1 MDKTMFVL
9 GGTGFIGYEVVTQA
23 VLEGWHVNALVRS
36 EEAANKVKQKGAN
49 PVVGDISQLD
59 TWIEIAGESMA
70 LIDLTQPKFPRRL
83 GRSAIKAI
91 SAERQAMIR
100 VILAGL
106 ESLPAN
112 QRPIFFSVSGADDL
126 QPDDHGRINE
136 HSPLRS
142 SLYGFSQIG
151 IPVRRLVE
159 TSGIETTFLYFGN
172 LVYGPG
178 KIFADQFI
186 NGLKKGSAFIIGK
199 GTNHLPLVHVTDAAR
214 ALVHLA
220 GLPRLEVKG
229 RSFIVMD
236 EANTTLR
243 DLLYETAALMGV
255 RRPAR
260 LPAWLAALV
269 AGSIAVETITLDV
282 YADPSA
288 LLATG
293 FHFKY
298 SSYKQGVP
306 ATLSALGYASHL
318 PADIIK
324 S

>member
-1 MDKTMFVL
+1 MMDNTMFVF

-23 VLEGWHVNALVRS
+23 AMAGWHVTALVRS
-36 EEAANKVKQKGAN
+36 EEAAYKVKQKGAN
-49 PVVGDISQLD
+49 PVLGDISQVD
-59 TWIEIAGESMA
+59 SWIGTASENMV

-83 GRSAIKAI
+83 GRSAIMSI
-91 SAERQAMIR
+91 SSERQAMMR

-126 QPDDHGRINE
+126 QPDEYGRINE
-136 HSPLRS
+136 HSLLRS
-142 SLYGFSQIG
+142 SFYGFSHIG

-159 TSGIETTFLYFGN
+159 TSGIEAEFIYFGN

-178 KIFADQFI
+178 KIFVDQFI
-186 NGLKKGSAFIIGK
+186 NGLRHGAAFIIGR

-220 GLPRLEVKG
+220 GLPREEVKG

-236 EANTTLR
+236 GADTTLR

-255 RRPAR
+255 KRPAR
-260 LPAWLAALV
+260 IPAWLAALV

-282 YADPSA
+282 HADPSA

-293 FHFKY
+293 YHFQY
-298 SSYKQGVP
+298 PSYKQGVP
-306 ATLSALGYASHL
+306 STLSALGYASHL
-318 PADIIK
+318 PAR
-324 S
+324 